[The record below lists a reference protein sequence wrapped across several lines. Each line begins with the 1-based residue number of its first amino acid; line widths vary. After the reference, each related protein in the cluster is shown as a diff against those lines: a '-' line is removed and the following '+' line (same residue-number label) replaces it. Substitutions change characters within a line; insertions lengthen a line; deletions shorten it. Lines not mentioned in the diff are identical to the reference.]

1 LPLRFVNLHFL
12 NVNDYDSFCQFPG
25 CLIISSTLHIITLYL
40 NTKMKYR
47 RYTVLAIT
55 TSLLEQAALVT
66 VVLWLLPR
74 AAINIPLW
82 GLILMMIAL
91 GVYNYTNYRLGR
103 KALVKKPVI
112 SPDIGSRGR
121 TTTPVSPKG
130 YVRVNGELWQ
140 ASSSSTID
148 VGEEIVIVG
157 REGMTLLVSPIEKDD
172 RTRKADAFSG

>member
-1 LPLRFVNLHFL
+1 
-12 NVNDYDSFCQFPG
+12 
-25 CLIISSTLHIITLYL
+25 
-40 NTKMKYR
+40 MKYR
-47 RYTVLAIT
+47 KYTVLTIT
-55 TSLLEQAALVT
+55 TTLLEEAALVA

-74 AAINIPLW
+74 VAINIPTW

-91 GVYNYTNYRLGR
+91 GVYNSINYRLSK
-103 KALVKKPVI
+103 KALVKKPMI

-121 TTTPVSPKG
+121 TTTPISPKG

-148 VGEEIVIVG
+148 AGEEITIVG
-157 REGMTLLVSPIEKDD
+157 IEGMTLLISPIEKDN

>member
-1 LPLRFVNLHFL
+1 V
-12 NVNDYDSFCQFPG
+12 
-25 CLIISSTLHIITLYL
+25 
-40 NTKMKYR
+40 
-47 RYTVLAIT
+47 A
-55 TSLLEQAALVT
+55 

-82 GLILMMIAL
+82 GLIIMMIAL
-91 GVYNYTNYRLGR
+91 GVYNSINYRLGK
-103 KALVKKPVI
+103 KALVKKPII
-112 SPDIGSRGR
+112 SPDIGSRGQ
-121 TTTPVSPKG
+121 TTTPIFPKG

-148 VGEEIVIVG
+148 VGEEIIIVG